1 MRDSV
6 RTSALLVATLFA
18 WTSAPQAFARNHL
31 TGQNSAYLN
40 RAAGQPV
47 DWYPWGA
54 EAFNRAK
61 ELDRP
66 ILLDVGAI
74 WCPWCGLMDRDTYT
88 NPKTADYINQH
99 FVAVKVDF
107 DALPKL
113 VAQLQRAQAILNLPA
128 GLPLTSFITPD
139 GKLYFGAGYLPSEGN
154 SEKQSFKDAADHA
167 LEEYANKANINQESF
182 QLEVAK

>member
-1 MRDSV
+1 MKDHGCDDSDGPLLERPEKGRTLCLFWSRYGKANRVILSSTKMSPAAASPCNLFRSRDSNAAMRDSV
-6 RTSALLVATLFA
+6 RTSALLVATLCA

-88 NPKTADYINQH
+88 NPKTADYINH
-99 FVAVKVDF
+99 TS
-107 DALPKL
+107 LP
-113 VAQLQRAQAILNLPA
+113 
-128 GLPLTSFITPD
+128 
-139 GKLYFGAGYLPSEGN
+139 
-154 SEKQSFKDAADHA
+154 
-167 LEEYANKANINQESF
+167 
-182 QLEVAK
+182 